1 MSTLHLINRSP
12 FTSSAFQELAAAVC
26 EGDHVLLIEDG
37 VYAAMGTTAGTWPE
51 GVELQALE
59 EDCVSR
65 GIAPASIRLETV
77 DTAGFVA
84 LTASTDRTVSWF

>member
-12 FTSSAFQELAAAVC
+12 FSTSILQELADAVS

-37 VYAAMGTTAGTWPE
+37 VYAASGTTSRVLPE
-51 GVELQALE
+51 DIELWALE
-59 EDCVSR
+59 EDCTSR
-65 GIAPASIRLETV
+65 GVTPTSDTV
-77 DTAGFVA
+77 GTLGMAGFVA